1 MSNML
6 GKTKPFDLR
15 DMCCSKHGGPPN
27 MTPKR
32 KKEER
37 QWRKDAD
44 EQMNTDRRTVP
55 TLS

>member
-6 GKTKPFDLR
+6 GRTKPWDPR
-15 DMCCSKHGGPPN
+15 SQCCGRHGGPEN

-37 QWRKDAD
+37 QWRKDAED
-44 EQMNTDRRTVP
+44 ELRTVDER
-55 TLS
+55 